1 MASEV
6 DHGLYISATFW
17 VLIVTADHTQSLNP
31 PNIPI
36 NTAVITVSPKSKAK
50 RNHTTEDA

>member
-17 VLIVTADHTQSLNP
+17 VLIVTAVTLYRRKLVFVGSTCQSAL
-31 PNIPI
+31 I
-36 NTAVITVSPKSKAK
+36 VIDCLWSGVQGKKLL
-50 RNHTTEDA
+50 